1 MIARGLRF
9 GLAAQIF
16 GAALFAYGLTNI
28 YKLSA
33 PSAALLGF
41 AALLAVYA
49 GLTLLTF
56 TLTWPRKPEATPAQ
70 RIGFLPACLMI
81 FREWLAFFAL
91 FAIVQPF
98 GDSLFSVKQARRRS
112 GEPPIVLVHGY
123 KCNSAFWW
131 WLIVRLRSAGFA
143 AEAVDLEPALAS
155 IDGYAGQLHR
165 QIEACLHETGAAK
178 VRLVTH
184 SMGGLVAR
192 AYLERYGA
200 ARVEGAIT
208 LACVHHGTRLA
219 RLGFGLNA
227 RQMEPGSAW
236 LSALPG
242 RLPIPTVNVWMAQD
256 NFIAPQTSS
265 RMAGSEDIM
274 LSGMGHL
281 TVAFS
286 PLVADLLVKKLRSL

>member
-9 GLAAQIF
+9 GLAVQIF
-16 GAALFAYGLTNI
+16 AAALFAYGLANTCT
-28 YKLSA
+28 LSA
-33 PSAALLGF
+33 PLAALLGF

-56 TLTWPRKPEATPAQ
+56 ALTWPRRGEAAPEQ
-70 RIGFLPACLMI
+70 RIGFLPGCLMI
-81 FREWLAFFAL
+81 CREWLAFFAL

-98 GDSLFSVKQARRRS
+98 GDSFFSVKQARRRS
-112 GEPPIVLVHGY
+112 DDPPVVLVHGY

-131 WLIVRLRSAGFA
+131 WMIARLRSAGIA
-143 AEAVDLEPALAS
+143 AEAIDLEPALAS
-155 IDGYAGQLHR
+155 IDSYADQLHR
-165 QIEACLHETGAAK
+165 QIEACVDETGAGK
-178 VRLVTH
+178 VRLITH

-192 AYLERYGA
+192 AYLNRYGS
-200 ARVEGAIT
+200 ARVDRAIT

-219 RLGFGLNA
+219 RLGFGPNA

-236 LSALPG
+236 LSGLPG
-242 RLPIPTVNVWMAQD
+242 RLPVPAVNVWMAQD

-265 RMAGSEDIM
+265 RLPGSEDIM

-281 TVAFS
+281 TIAFS
-286 PLVADLLVKKLRSL
+286 PLVADLLVKKLRSF